1 MSKKHNGL
9 RSIRIMLLNLRI
21 KIRRRDVVRV
31 EISSMEAKGM
41 HGEILINTLSNYD
54 MDIMEK
60 TISIRPVSTK
70 PEFAYRWL

>member
-9 RSIRIMLLNLRI
+9 RSVCIMLLNLRI

-31 EISSMEAKGM
+31 EMSFMEAKGI

-54 MDIMEK
+54 MDIIEK
-60 TISIRPVSTK
+60 TISNYLYDRVLESKIQI
-70 PEFAYRWL
+70 